1 MDEILLIHNDNTPHL
16 DKFDNSIKFNPSTE
30 ELNNSD
36 IDSYISNQIIPIL
49 INKNFKIIYIKDTL
63 SENYID
69 FYGLILAHHIRL
81 SSNVL
86 KEKSFLPIVIL
97 SDINE
102 LMINK
107 LSYLGRIL
115 FTKNVFLCKN
125 QIDIL
130 RHIRMLNFQPFGVEE
145 FEHNFLDLIMV
156 NPPEDSDSHSIANEW
171 AIYKW
176 AEFLKVESDAILS
189 NKVKIEHMLYFKYLL
204 AKYPLPKETG
214 FKFTSKS
221 PNSEGKILYV
231 DDEWNRGWHDI
242 FARYFFKSEKIVFQ
256 TVKENY
262 KDKSYEQIESFI
274 VSYIKAQEPDVI
286 ILDMRLIR
294 QDHEEK
300 IDEKDLSGIKLL
312 SNIKEK
318 INPGIQVVMLTASGK
333 SSILDEANKYNILG
347 YIKKEHP
354 QDINIKTKESFDK
367 LTSLINAGL
376 DRKYLKKIWTI
387 ENDILTVLE
396 SNPFARHVKVDEYD
410 DALKLMKITV
420 KSIYILLDR
429 EIPNYLQYA
438 MLAIFKCLE
447 IFKDI
452 FIKEQNNVLTLI
464 GSNMPIKQYSAD
476 SQGIYIPRSQD
487 GSRYYSSTENRLHA
501 LLFEKLNIKDKKT
514 HADIS
519 SIVEKRNKF
528 IHPDRSGKVNEP
540 YNYEIIEWFRT
551 LENIISKL

>member
-1 MDEILLIHNDNTPHL
+1 MNKTLIIHNNNVSEIQLEQCDEKIRFISFDDTLNTL
-16 DKFDNSIKFNPSTE
+16 IQKK
-30 ELNNSD
+30 
-36 IDSYISNQIIPIL
+36 IDL
-49 INKNFKIIYIKDTL
+49 IYIKDNL
-63 SENYID
+63 SSNYLE
-69 FYGLILAHHIRL
+69 FYGLLLAYHIRL
-81 SSNVL
+81 STRIGD
-86 KEKSFLPIVIL
+86 KRFIPIVIL
-97 SDINE
+97 SDLDSCI
-102 LMINK
+102 INK
-107 LSYLGRIL
+107 ITKIGRIL
-115 FTKNVFLCKN
+115 FTKNIFIASNNKVSIEKYKSLTLSAMSEQEYDSGFLS
-125 QIDIL
+125 
-130 RHIRMLNFQPFGVEE
+130 
-145 FEHNFLDLIMV
+145 LIEIE
-156 NPPEDSDSHSIANEW
+156 PPEDSTNHSIANEW
-171 AIYKW
+171 AIYRW
-176 AEFLKVESDAILS
+176 SEFLKVEDEAIVA
-189 NKVKIEHMLYFKYLL
+189 NNAKIENMLYFKYLL
-204 AKYPLPKETG
+204 AKYPLSKETG
-214 FKFTSKS
+214 LRFTPKS
-221 PNSEGKILYV
+221 PNSEGKILYI
-231 DDEWNRGWHDI
+231 DDDWNKGWQNI
-242 FARYFFKSEKIVFQ
+242 FVRYFSKNGKIELE
-256 TVKENY
+256 TVEEDY
-262 KDKSYEQIESFI
+262 KDKSYDQVESFV
-274 VSYIKAQEPDVI
+274 VSYIKDQEPDVI
-286 ILDMRLIR
+286 ILDMRLV
-294 QDHEEK
+294 EEDDK
-300 IDEKDLSGIKLL
+300 NKDEKDLSGIKLL
-312 SNIKEK
+312 SHIKKE

-333 SSILDEANKYNILG
+333 SSILDEANKHNILG

-396 SNPFARHVKVDEYD
+396 SNPFVRHVKVDEYD

-501 LLFEKLNIKDKKT
+501 LLFEKLNIRDKKT